1 MRARVRDAIAVA
13 ILLVAAVAVRLVWHP
28 LGPWVSLVI
37 AFAAGL
43 AAVAVYRVRSVL
55 PPAEPPPA
63 GPPPSQDAVQPPALL
78 RQD

>member
-13 ILLVAAVAVRLVWHP
+13 VLLAAGIAIGLAWHP
-28 LGPWVSLVI
+28 LGPWVSLAM

-43 AAVAVYRVRSVL
+43 TTLVVYRMPSSMPPLGRQPADEVARL
-55 PPAEPPPA
+55 P
-63 GPPPSQDAVQPPALL
+63 VLL